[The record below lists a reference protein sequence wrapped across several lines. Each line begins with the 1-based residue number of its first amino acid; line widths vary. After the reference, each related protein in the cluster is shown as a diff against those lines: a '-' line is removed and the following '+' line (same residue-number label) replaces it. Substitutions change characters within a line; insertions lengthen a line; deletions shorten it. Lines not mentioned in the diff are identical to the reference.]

1 MGKGLSQEGD
11 KNRRLSLMLI
21 VVAMFLII
29 VGGAVSLAYAMSMFS
44 ASYNPNSNLTKT
56 LYNESLARGYN
67 YTVTQIQSLMRQAS
81 EAIMGVSAFMIVLG
95 VLTWLFVYRPDT
107 AGQYSRAS
115 LSALMLGILYI
126 LVGLEGLAYSLLL
139 CIIGGGILIYVWYNL
154 RKHARLAAVAA
165 SPSDS
170 GSLQGGV

>member
-1 MGKGLSQEGD
+1 MSQNSNQG
-11 KNRRLSLMLI
+11 RRSSLMLI
-21 VVAMFLII
+21 IIAMFLII

-44 ASYNPNSNLTKT
+44 ASYNPNSNLTET

-67 YTVTQIQSLMRQAS
+67 YTIAQIQSLMRQAS
-81 EAIMGVSAFMIVLG
+81 EAIMGVSVFMIVLG

-107 AGQYSRAS
+107 VGQYSRAS

-139 CIIGGGILIYVWYNL
+139 CLIGGGILIYVWYNL
-154 RKHARLAAVAA
+154 RKYARLAAA
-165 SPSDS
+165 SSPETANYM
-170 GSLQGGV
+170 QGGM